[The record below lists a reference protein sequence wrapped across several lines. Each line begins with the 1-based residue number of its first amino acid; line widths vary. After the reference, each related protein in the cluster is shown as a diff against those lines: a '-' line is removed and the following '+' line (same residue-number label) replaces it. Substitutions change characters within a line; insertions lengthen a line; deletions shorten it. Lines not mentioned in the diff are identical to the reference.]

1 MVDDYG
7 HHPTE
12 IAATIATART
22 GGWKRVLVMFQPHR
36 YTRTLALKEQFGSAF
51 DGADAAF
58 IADVYPASE
67 KPIPGVSGQMIVDAM
82 RSHGHPRVEFQPD
95 VRQIHQSAGA
105 EIEDGDLILSLGA
118 GNIHEAATRL
128 VTDLALRDKLLGVM
142 GPGTHTALRAS
153 LPPHNHARW
162 RTGAILGGA

>member
-1 MVDDYG
+1 MIALAVEIGLPFEKIVAALENFRGARRRFEICYESPRNLVVDDYG

-36 YTRTLALKEQFGSAF
+36 YTRTLALKEEFGRAF
-51 DGADAAF
+51 DQADSVF

-82 RSHGHPRVEFQPD
+82 RTHGHHACRV
-95 VRQIHQSAGA
+95 S
-105 EIEDGDLILSLGA
+105 
-118 GNIHEAATRL
+118 TRYQ
-128 VTDLALRDKLLGVM
+128 AHSPKRRLRRSR
-142 GPGTHTALRAS
+142 TAIS
-153 LPPHNHARW
+153 C
-162 RTGAILGGA
+162 